1 MIFLDTTFL
10 VDILRKDSAA
20 LSWLKDTEEVALY
33 TSEINAFEL
42 YTGLFRLLTKSKLSL
57 GKRRLE
63 LEQVLAR
70 MEVLPFERSAALESG
85 KILAALL
92 KQGTP
97 IGSRDVMIAGIS
109 LANGIHRVLT
119 RNAKHFKSIPRI
131 IVESY

>member
-10 VDILRKDSAA
+10 VDILRKDPAA
-20 LSWLKDTEEVALY
+20 LSWLKDSEEVALY

-42 YTGLFRLLTKSKLSL
+42 YTGLFRLSKKSESSL
-57 GKRRLE
+57 RKRRME
-63 LEQVLAR
+63 LEQVLTR
-70 MEVLPFERSAALESG
+70 TEVLPFERAAALEAG
-85 KILAALL
+85 KILADLL

-109 LANGIHRVLT
+109 LANGMHRILT
-119 RNAKHFKSIPRI
+119 RNVKHFKAIRQI